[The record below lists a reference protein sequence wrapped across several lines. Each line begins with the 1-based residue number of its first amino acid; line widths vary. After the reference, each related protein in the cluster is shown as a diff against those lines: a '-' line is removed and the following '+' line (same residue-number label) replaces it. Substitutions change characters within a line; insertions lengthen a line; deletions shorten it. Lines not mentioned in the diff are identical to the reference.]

1 MNKSDKD
8 KLVIL
13 LVIVLYIAMTVF
25 FIRGTK
31 KIPWYLI
38 ILSLV
43 AIEYLIAQPRLCKLY
58 YQANNQQI
66 GFTRFIPFWNEVAIF
81 EQVDAILAL
90 VSYLVLAL
98 VFILFFLPADT
109 VVSLM
114 GEHIA
119 LNYGTYVIRAIF
131 ICLLINSIIVGIG
144 FLHVTRNIKIMH
156 KTLTHGYANFST
168 GIITV
173 VFGFLPIIRTLAV
186 MNLMNALTKL
196 VLFNNYHNDDN
207 EVDQLEEELK

>member
-90 VSYLVLAL
+90 VSYLILAL

-131 ICLLINSIIVGIG
+131 ICLIINSIIVGIG

-196 VLFNNYHNDDN
+196 VLFNNYHSDDN

>member
-8 KLVIL
+8 KLLIL
-13 LVIVLYIAMTVF
+13 LVIVLYVAMTVF

-31 KIPWYLI
+31 RIPWYLI

-58 YQANNQQI
+58 YQANNQRI

-90 VSYLVLAL
+90 VSYLILAL

-109 VVSLM
+109 VVSLL

-131 ICLLINSIIVGIG
+131 ICLIVNSIIVGIG

-196 VLFNNYHNDDN
+196 VLFNNYHSDDN

>member
-43 AIEYLIAQPRLCKLY
+43 AIEYLVAQPRLCKLY

-207 EVDQLEEELK
+207 EVDQLEELPV

>member
-43 AIEYLIAQPRLCKLY
+43 AIEYLVAQPRLCKLY
-58 YQANNQQI
+58 YQANNQRI

-144 FLHVTRNIKIMH
+144 FLHVTHNIKIMH

-196 VLFNNYHNDDN
+196 VLFNNYHSDDN

>member
-43 AIEYLIAQPRLCKLY
+43 AIEYLVAQPRLCKLY
-58 YQANNQQI
+58 YQANKQRI

-196 VLFNNYHNDDN
+196 VLFNNYHSDDN

>member
-43 AIEYLIAQPRLCKLY
+43 AIEYLVAQPRLCKLY

-144 FLHVTRNIKIMH
+144 FLHVTHNIKIMH

-196 VLFNNYHNDDN
+196 VLFNNYHSDDN

>member
-43 AIEYLIAQPRLCKLY
+43 AIEYLVAQPRLCKLY

-173 VFGFLPIIRTLAV
+173 VFGFLPIMRTLAV

-196 VLFNNYHNDDN
+196 VLFNNYHSDDN

>member
-8 KLVIL
+8 KLLIL

-38 ILSLV
+38 IVSLV

-58 YQANNQQI
+58 YQANNKQI

-81 EQVDAILAL
+81 EQVDAILTL
-90 VSYLVLAL
+90 VSYLILAL
-98 VFILFFLPADT
+98 VLILFFLPADT
-109 VVSLM
+109 VVSLL

-131 ICLLINSIIVGIG
+131 ICLVINTIIVGIG

-156 KTLTHGYANFST
+156 KTLTHGYSNFST

-196 VLFNNYHNDDN
+196 VLFNNYHGDDN
-207 EVDQLEEELK
+207 EADQLEEELK

>member
-8 KLVIL
+8 KLLIL

-38 ILSLV
+38 IVSLV

-81 EQVDAILAL
+81 EQVDAILTL
-90 VSYLVLAL
+90 VSYLILAL
-98 VFILFFLPADT
+98 VLILFFLPADT
-109 VVSLM
+109 VVSLL

-119 LNYGTYVIRAIF
+119 LNSGTYVIRAIF
-131 ICLLINSIIVGIG
+131 ICLVINTIIVGIG

-156 KTLTHGYANFST
+156 KTLTHGYSNFST

-196 VLFNNYHNDDN
+196 VLFNNYHGDDN
-207 EVDQLEEELK
+207 ETDQLEEELK

>member
-43 AIEYLIAQPRLCKLY
+43 AIEYLVAQPRLCKLY
-58 YQANNQQI
+58 YQANNQRI

-119 LNYGTYVIRAIF
+119 INYGTYVIRAIF

-196 VLFNNYHNDDN
+196 VLFNNYHSDDN

>member
-43 AIEYLIAQPRLCKLY
+43 AIEYLVAQPRLCKLY
-58 YQANNQQI
+58 YQANNQRI

>member
-8 KLVIL
+8 KLLIL

-38 ILSLV
+38 IVSLV

-81 EQVDAILAL
+81 EQVDAILTL
-90 VSYLVLAL
+90 VSYLILAL
-98 VFILFFLPADT
+98 VLILFFLPADT
-109 VVSLM
+109 VMSLL

-131 ICLLINSIIVGIG
+131 ICLVINTIIVGIG

-156 KTLTHGYANFST
+156 KTLTHGYSNFST

-196 VLFNNYHNDDN
+196 VLFNNYHGDDN
-207 EVDQLEEELK
+207 EADQLEEELK

>member
-13 LVIVLYIAMTVF
+13 LVIVLYIAMTMF

-43 AIEYLIAQPRLCKLY
+43 AIEYLVAQPRLCKLY

-196 VLFNNYHNDDN
+196 VLFNNYHSDDN

>member
-8 KLVIL
+8 KLLIL

-31 KIPWYLI
+31 KIPWYFI
-38 ILSLV
+38 IISLV

-58 YQANNQQI
+58 YQANNQKI

-90 VSYLVLAL
+90 VSYLILAL
-98 VFILFFLPADT
+98 VSILFFLPADT
-109 VVSLM
+109 VVSIL

-119 LNYGTYVIRAIF
+119 LNYGTYIIRAIF
-131 ICLLINSIIVGIG
+131 VCLIVNSIIVGIG
-144 FLHVTRNIKIMH
+144 FLHVTRNVKIMH
-156 KTLTHGYANFST
+156 KALTHGYSNFST
-168 GIITV
+168 GIITI

-196 VLFNNYHNDDN
+196 VLFNNYHSDDN
-207 EVDQLEEELK
+207 EVDQLEEELR

>member
-38 ILSLV
+38 IISLV

-131 ICLLINSIIVGIG
+131 ICLLINSSIVGIG

>member
-1 MNKSDKD
+1 M
-8 KLVIL
+8 
-13 LVIVLYIAMTVF
+13 
-25 FIRGTK
+25 
-31 KIPWYLI
+31 
-38 ILSLV
+38 
-43 AIEYLIAQPRLCKLY
+43 
-58 YQANNQQI
+58 
-66 GFTRFIPFWNEVAIF
+66 
-81 EQVDAILAL
+81 AL

-186 MNLMNALTKL
+186 MNFMNAFMK
-196 VLFNNYHNDDN
+196 
-207 EVDQLEEELK
+207 

>member
-43 AIEYLIAQPRLCKLY
+43 AIEYLVAQPRLCKLY
-58 YQANNQQI
+58 YQANNQRI

-196 VLFNNYHNDDN
+196 VLFNNYHSDDN

>member
-8 KLVIL
+8 ELLIL
-13 LVIVLYIAMTVF
+13 LVIVLYITMTVF

-38 ILSLV
+38 IVSLV

-90 VSYLVLAL
+90 VSYLILAL
-98 VFILFFLPADT
+98 VLILFFLPADT
-109 VVSLM
+109 VVSLL

-119 LNYGTYVIRAIF
+119 LNYVTYVIRAIF
-131 ICLLINSIIVGIG
+131 ICLVINTIIVGIG

-156 KTLTHGYANFST
+156 KTLTHGYSNFST

-196 VLFNNYHNDDN
+196 VLFNNYHGDDN
-207 EVDQLEEELK
+207 EADQLEEELK

>member
-43 AIEYLIAQPRLCKLY
+43 AIEYLVAQPRLCKLY

-66 GFTRFIPFWNEVAIF
+66 GFTRLIPFWNEVAIF

-196 VLFNNYHNDDN
+196 VLFNNYHSDDN

>member
-90 VSYLVLAL
+90 VSYLILAL

-131 ICLLINSIIVGIG
+131 ICLIINSIIVGIG
-144 FLHVTRNIKIMH
+144 FLHVTRNVKIMH

-196 VLFNNYHNDDN
+196 VLFNNYHSDDN

>member
-38 ILSLV
+38 IISLV

-90 VSYLVLAL
+90 VSYLILAL

-186 MNLMNALTKL
+186 MNLVNALTKL

>member
-8 KLVIL
+8 KLLIL

-38 ILSLV
+38 IVSLV

-81 EQVDAILAL
+81 EQVDATLTLVSYLILAL
-90 VSYLVLAL
+90 VL
-98 VFILFFLPADT
+98 ILFFLPADT
-109 VVSLM
+109 VMSLL

-131 ICLLINSIIVGIG
+131 ICLVINTIIVGIG

-156 KTLTHGYANFST
+156 KTLTHGYSNFST

-196 VLFNNYHNDDN
+196 VLFNNYHGDDN
-207 EVDQLEEELK
+207 EADQLEEELK

>member
-43 AIEYLIAQPRLCKLY
+43 AIEYLVAQPRLCKLY

>member
-8 KLVIL
+8 KLLIL

-38 ILSLV
+38 IVSLV

-81 EQVDAILAL
+81 ERVDAILTL
-90 VSYLVLAL
+90 VSYLILAL
-98 VFILFFLPADT
+98 VLILFFLPADT
-109 VVSLM
+109 VVSLL

-131 ICLLINSIIVGIG
+131 ICLVINTIIVGIG

-156 KTLTHGYANFST
+156 KTLTHGYSNFST

-196 VLFNNYHNDDN
+196 VLFNNYHGDDN
-207 EVDQLEEELK
+207 EADQLEEELK

>member
-8 KLVIL
+8 KLLIL

-31 KIPWYLI
+31 RIPWYLI

-58 YQANNQQI
+58 YQANNQRI

-90 VSYLVLAL
+90 VSYLILAL

-109 VVSLM
+109 VVSLL

-131 ICLLINSIIVGIG
+131 ICLIVNSIIVGIG
-144 FLHVTRNIKIMH
+144 FLHVTHNIKIMH

-196 VLFNNYHNDDN
+196 VLFNNYHSDDN

>member
-38 ILSLV
+38 IISLV

-109 VVSLM
+109 VASLM

-119 LNYGTYVIRAIF
+119 LNYGIYVIRAIF

>member
-8 KLVIL
+8 KLLIL

-25 FIRGTK
+25 FIMGTK

-38 ILSLV
+38 IVSLV

-81 EQVDAILAL
+81 EQVDAVLTLVSYLILAL
-90 VSYLVLAL
+90 VL
-98 VFILFFLPADT
+98 ILFFLPADT
-109 VVSLM
+109 VVSLL

-131 ICLLINSIIVGIG
+131 ICLVINTIIVGIG

-156 KTLTHGYANFST
+156 KTLTHGYSNFST

-196 VLFNNYHNDDN
+196 VLFNNYHGDDN
-207 EVDQLEEELK
+207 EADQLEEELK

>member
-43 AIEYLIAQPRLCKLY
+43 AIEYLVAQPRLCKLY

-98 VFILFFLPADT
+98 VVILFFLPADT

-196 VLFNNYHNDDN
+196 VLFNNYHSDDN

>member
-8 KLVIL
+8 KLLIL

-38 ILSLV
+38 IVSLV

-58 YQANNQQI
+58 YQANNQRI

-81 EQVDAILAL
+81 EQVDAILTL
-90 VSYLVLAL
+90 VSYLILAL
-98 VFILFFLPADT
+98 ILILFFLPADT
-109 VVSLM
+109 VVSLL

-131 ICLLINSIIVGIG
+131 ICLVINTIIVGIG

-156 KTLTHGYANFST
+156 KTLTHGYSNFST

-173 VFGFLPIIRTLAV
+173 VFGFLPIIRALAV

-196 VLFNNYHNDDN
+196 VLFNNYHGDDN
-207 EVDQLEEELK
+207 EADQLEEELK

>member
-90 VSYLVLAL
+90 VSYLILAL

-131 ICLLINSIIVGIG
+131 ICLIINSIIVGIG

-196 VLFNNYHNDDN
+196 VLFNNYHSDDN
-207 EVDQLEEELK
+207 EVDQLEEE

>member
-58 YQANNQQI
+58 YQANNQHI

-90 VSYLVLAL
+90 VSYLILAL

-131 ICLLINSIIVGIG
+131 ICLIINSIIVGIG

-196 VLFNNYHNDDN
+196 VLFNNYHSDDN

>member
-8 KLVIL
+8 KLLIL

-38 ILSLV
+38 IVSLV

-58 YQANNQQI
+58 YQANNQRI

-81 EQVDAILAL
+81 EQVDAILTL
-90 VSYLVLAL
+90 VSYLILAL
-98 VFILFFLPADT
+98 ILILFFLPADT
-109 VVSLM
+109 VVSLL

-131 ICLLINSIIVGIG
+131 ICLVINTIIVGIG

-156 KTLTHGYANFST
+156 KTLTHGYSNFST

-196 VLFNNYHNDDN
+196 VLFNNYHGDDN
-207 EVDQLEEELK
+207 EADQLEEELK

>member
-38 ILSLV
+38 IISLV

-131 ICLLINSIIVGIG
+131 ICLLVNSIIVGIG

>member
-58 YQANNQQI
+58 YQANNQHI

-90 VSYLVLAL
+90 VSYLILAL
-98 VFILFFLPADT
+98 LFILFFLPADT

-131 ICLLINSIIVGIG
+131 ICLIINSIIVGIG
-144 FLHVTRNIKIMH
+144 FLHVTHNVKIMH

-196 VLFNNYHNDDN
+196 VLFNNYHSDDN

>member
-58 YQANNQQI
+58 YQANNQHI

-90 VSYLVLAL
+90 VSYLILAL
-98 VFILFFLPADT
+98 LFILFFLPADT

-131 ICLLINSIIVGIG
+131 ICLIINSIIVGIG

-196 VLFNNYHNDDN
+196 VLFNNYHSDDN

>member
-43 AIEYLIAQPRLCKLY
+43 AIEYLVAQPKLCKLY
-58 YQANNQQI
+58 YQANNQRI

-196 VLFNNYHNDDN
+196 VLFNNYHSDDN

>member
-8 KLVIL
+8 KLLIL

-31 KIPWYLI
+31 RIPWYLI

-90 VSYLVLAL
+90 VSYLILAL

-109 VVSLM
+109 VVSLL

-131 ICLLINSIIVGIG
+131 ICLIVNSIIVGIG

-196 VLFNNYHNDDN
+196 VLFNNYHSDDN

>member
-43 AIEYLIAQPRLCKLY
+43 AIEYLVAQPRLCKLY
-58 YQANNQQI
+58 YQANNQRI

-196 VLFNNYHNDDN
+196 VLFNNYHSYDN

>member
-8 KLVIL
+8 KLLIL
-13 LVIVLYIAMTVF
+13 LVIVLYITMTVF

-38 ILSLV
+38 IVSLV

-90 VSYLVLAL
+90 VSYLILAL
-98 VFILFFLPADT
+98 VLILFFLPADT
-109 VVSLM
+109 VVSLL

-131 ICLLINSIIVGIG
+131 ICLVINTIIVGIG

-156 KTLTHGYANFST
+156 KTLTHGYSNFST

-196 VLFNNYHNDDN
+196 VLFNNYHGDDN
-207 EVDQLEEELK
+207 EADQLEEELK